1 MRDLVQ
7 LVGALLV
14 IAGAVVLTGSGWPLV
29 AGGLVLLA
37 AVEVPGLARAAVL
50 RREVQRLQAPP
61 APNAGV
67 PT

>member
-14 IAGAVVLTGSGWPLV
+14 VAGAVVLTRSGWPLV

-37 AVEVPGLARAAVL
+37 AVEVPGLARATQV
-50 RREVQRLQAPP
+50 RRLQRDELARRR
-61 APNAGV
+61 AAA
-67 PT
+67 